1 MTKYRKNLSRFN
13 NEQRFNYSAKN
24 ETRRR
29 NEFSDREVG
38 LTHPDLSS
46 FIRLN
51 DAGDIEIFA
60 GPEVGII
67 ISAKSNTISFF
78 ADTVKINTKEDGLKW
93 NTFNFNFSATTF
105 REPTLVRI
113 NKKKVHSAV
122 NNVSYY
128 LDNLG
133 AADKEETQKTVTINT
148 DYGFSSDS
156 QTSSI
161 PQQNLKPKVDYSG
174 LTEDQIG
181 LLQIYVNDF
190 SNDHINRVI
199 ALVKDGYSVEESHN
213 LVLGQG
219 YE

>member
-1 MTKYRKNLSRFN
+1 MKKTKTSINYN
-13 NEQRFNYSAKN
+13 NNQQVYKYSPKN
-24 ETRRR
+24 EMKRRQ
-29 NEFSDREVG
+29 EFSDREVG

-51 DAGDIEIFA
+51 DAGDIEIFV

-93 NTFNFNFSATTF
+93 NTYNFNYAATTY
-105 REPTLVRI
+105 REPTLVKI
-113 NKKKVHSAV
+113 NKKKVHSAIGS
-122 NNVSYY
+122 VSYY
-128 LDNLG
+128 LDNIATL
-133 AADKEETQKTVTINT
+133 EEEERQKTVTINN

-156 QTSSI
+156 EQSLI
-161 PQQNLKPKVDYSG
+161 PDQVYEPKINYDG
-174 LTEDQIG
+174 LTENQIG
-181 LLQIYVNDF
+181 LLQIYVNDY
-190 SNDHINRVI
+190 SENHIQRVI
-199 ALVKDGYSVEESHN
+199 DLVKNGYSVEESHN